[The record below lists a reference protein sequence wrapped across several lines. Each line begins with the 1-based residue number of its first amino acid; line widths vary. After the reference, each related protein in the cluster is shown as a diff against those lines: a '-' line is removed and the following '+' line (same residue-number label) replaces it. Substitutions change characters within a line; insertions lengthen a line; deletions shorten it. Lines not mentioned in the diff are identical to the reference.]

1 MYQTKS
7 QKNYL
12 WIFFTMF
19 SVGLGQSLVFTS
31 IPILARENGLNE
43 VQVSIIF
50 WILGIC
56 MVFYLSFV
64 GEVQRKVWNKNYSY
78 SRFIRI
84 FGKHDFDRV
93 AHRAIR
99 KWIFS
104 QLGIISS
111 SNCQQIDLWLI
122 RIGNKASFIWL
133 RRQDLVREEQSNCI
147 FKS

>member
-50 WILGIC
+50 GFSAFAWFFTSPLWG
-56 MVFYLSFV
+56 
-64 GEVQRKVWNKNYSY
+64 
-78 SRFIRI
+78 RFIRI